1 MAVSISNNPLRQLM
15 NDLKQKKSI
24 SGNYN
29 EMLISNIEAY
39 LKNLGSNTVVIE
51 DEYVD
56 THFIDDYCGHYGRCF
71 ADYNRKCVRLHFFE
85 KRFDEEGFLNLLA
98 CKDISAQ
105 VIEACLGMY
114 LGFIVLRP
122 IPSSVFGKICL
133 SVRPDMNS
141 SPDVN
146 TRCLSKLISKPYVT
160 HLCGLTFKFYAV
172 AFQEQDH
179 AISACATV
187 ALWMG
192 FNAFPDLQ
200 PRDVLSP
207 YKISEIVK
215 KQHVEGSLSHI
226 VGKGLNVAQI
236 SSVITER
243 ALESLPIRPVTF
255 SYTKAV
261 IKAYLSMNIPIILGV
276 DLVKKTDN
284 PENVF
289 SLGKHAVTVIG
300 FEGQDKISP
309 FRTSQVSKEDDDIDI
324 YLESSA
330 MNNLIVHDDQIGPY
344 SRMRFPSEYGF
355 SLITGWV
362 DRSDAGAVDACV
374 DVMAIMNIPKV
385 RIRFST
391 ILEQTKELNKLL
403 YNAYKNEGFFI
414 SWEIKLKNVCTL
426 KHEVLSNQYINDEDK
441 IKIVTGSL
449 PRYIWTVD
457 LFIRQNNEYEDEPER
472 VATYY
477 YDATDMETAGLF
489 LSGVNYNQVCKITK
503 AVFESACIT
512 PNNFCRSNL
521 QLKEAYINADEN
533 KPLGLV
539 ISEVKEQKLK
549 Q

>member
-1 MAVSISNNPLRQLM
+1 MAVTISDYPLHQLI
-15 NDLKQKKSI
+15 NDLKPKFSTG
-24 SGNYN
+24 SAYN
-29 EMLISNIEAY
+29 EILISNIETY
-39 LKNLGSNTVVIE
+39 LRKIGSNTIVIE

-71 ADYNRKCVRLHFFE
+71 TDYNRKCVRLHFFE
-85 KRFDEEGFLNLLA
+85 KKFDEMSFFRLLA
-98 CKDISAQ
+98 GPDISMQ
-105 VIEACLGMY
+105 DVEYSLGRY

-133 SVRPDMNS
+133 SVCPDITFPS
-141 SPDVN
+141 N
-146 TRCLSKLISKPYVT
+146 TNMRCLSKVISKPYVT
-160 HLCGLTFKFYAV
+160 HLCGLTFRFYAV

-215 KQHVEGSLSHI
+215 KQHVEGSFSHI

-255 SYTKAV
+255 SYAKAV
-261 IKAYLSMNIPIILGV
+261 IKAYLSMNIPIILGI

-284 PENVF
+284 PEKVF

-300 FEGQDKISP
+300 FEGQKKICP
-309 FRTSQVSKEDDDIDI
+309 FRTSQVSKEDDIDI
-324 YLESSA
+324 FLESSA
-330 MNNLIVHDDQIGPY
+330 IDSLIVHDDQIGPY
-344 SRMRFPSEYGF
+344 SKMRFSSEYGF
-355 SLITGWV
+355 SLTTEWK
-362 DRSDAGAVDACV
+362 DRSDMGAFDAFI
-374 DVMAIMNIPKV
+374 DVLAIMNIPKV

-403 YNAYKNEGFFI
+403 YNAYKNEGYFI
-414 SWEIKLKNVCTL
+414 SWEIQLNNVCTL
-426 KHEVLSNQYINDEDK
+426 KRDVLSNQCIDDVDK
-441 IKIVTGSL
+441 IKIVTESL

-457 LFIRQNNEYEDEPER
+457 LFIRKNNEYEDVPER

-489 LSGVNYNQVCKITK
+489 LLGINYNKVCMKITK
-503 AVFESACIT
+503 AVFESAYIT
-512 PNNFCRSNL
+512 PKDFCRSNL
-521 QLKEAYINADEN
+521 QLKEVYSNVDGD
-533 KPLGLV
+533 KTSGLV
-539 ISEVKEQKLK
+539 MG
-549 Q
+549 